1 MQERRM
7 FQRFNIEI
15 PVEFV
20 SLDEKKIEGKG
31 KVVNISAGG
40 GGMVVTTKHLLP
52 GTPLEMKLI
61 IPDGKPPLDANA
73 KVIWLKAMEPTVFL
87 AGVQFDKVDFM
98 GISRAL
104 RLHNNPFPKT

>member
-15 PVEFV
+15 PVEIH

-31 KVVNISAGG
+31 KIINISAGG
-40 GGMVVTTKHLLP
+40 GGMVVTTEYLLP
-52 GTPLEMKLI
+52 GTPLEMQLF
-61 IPDGKPPLDANA
+61 IPDGKPPLNVNA

-98 GISRAL
+98 GMARAL
-104 RLHNNPFPKT
+104 RLHNGI